1 MPIARV
7 LLVDS
12 RGEAGIAWNAWVSC
26 NLLLALT
33 PQFGPDSSG
42 GGGGGSREGCGEGS
56 CGRNVRG

>member
-33 PQFGPDSSG
+33 PQFGLDSSG
-42 GGGGGSREGCGEGS
+42 GGGGGGF
-56 CGRNVRG
+56 

>member
-33 PQFGPDSSG
+33 PQFGLDSSG
-42 GGGGGSREGCGEGS
+42 VGGF
-56 CGRNVRG
+56 